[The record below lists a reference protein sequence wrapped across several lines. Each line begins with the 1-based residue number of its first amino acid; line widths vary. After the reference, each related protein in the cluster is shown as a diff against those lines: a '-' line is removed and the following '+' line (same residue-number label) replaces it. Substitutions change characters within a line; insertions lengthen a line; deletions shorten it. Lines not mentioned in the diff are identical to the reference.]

1 MTGFEGSAWVRT
13 AVGGVFCLAAVALV
27 WLVERAP
34 ERPAPP
40 APAPAAARQR
50 LLLAVD
56 SSCAVAQWRVSVLGA
71 VQAAELA
78 DPYRWQGLVELP
90 AGEEVLVQAAAA
102 PPAPPN
108 RALRLRLGD
117 APERLVWGS
126 GDMAV
131 TVAAP

>member
-1 MTGFEGSAWVRT
+1 MIGFERSAWVRS
-13 AVGGVFCLAAVALV
+13 AVGGVFCLAAAALV

-50 LLLAVD
+50 LRLAVD
-56 SSCAVAQWRVSVLGA
+56 SSCAVAEWRVSVLGVA
-71 VQAAELA
+71 QSADIA
-78 DPYRWQGLVELP
+78 DPFRWEGVVELP
-90 AGEEVLVQAAAA
+90 SGEEVLVQAAAA
-102 PPAPPN
+102 APAPPN

-131 TVAAP
+131 TVVAP